1 MSSGMDA
8 RSSAEGVVCPAIS
21 RLMRTSSRSVFS
33 PKVGKG
39 MSRGAAISSA
49 EAMQTAQRP
58 RSATRIWTIRLPYR
72 TAHHLASA
80 KKPTG
85 NVSASAQ
92 SIGDSDV
99 FQLEA
104 RFISGEASLLGAQR
118 QDRPRWRSVKPQGQ
132 SCPSCLQLKGHP
144 KVHAMAQ
151 AYFLRPVA
159 TRTASSTSSV
169 TTRRSRSSGEM
180 FPASSTEARSQQMRP
195 SQ

>member
-1 MSSGMDA
+1 MSSLISSGMDA

-58 RSATRIWTIRLPYR
+58 RSATRIWTSRLPYR

-80 KKPTG
+80 KNPTG

-104 RFISGEASLLGAQR
+104 RFISGKRPPPAPSGRIASDG
-118 QDRPRWRSVKPQGQ
+118 G
-132 SCPSCLQLKGHP
+132 PS
-144 KVHAMAQ
+144 
-151 AYFLRPVA
+151 
-159 TRTASSTSSV
+159 
-169 TTRRSRSSGEM
+169 SRSDGGTL
-180 FPASSTEARSQQMRP
+180 PACSRKGIRRFMLWHRP
-195 SQ
+195 TSCIPSRHAPPLPHRP

>member
-21 RLMRTSSRSVFS
+21 RLMRASSRSVFS
-33 PKVGKG
+33 PKVGKE

-58 RSATRIWTIRLPYR
+58 RSATRIWTSRLPYR

-80 KKPTG
+80 G
-85 NVSASAQ
+85 NLTRKAAASAH
-92 SIGDSDV
+92 SICASAA
-99 FQLEA
+99 FQIESHP
-104 RFISGEASLLGAQR
+104 ISGEASLLGTQR
-118 QDRPRWRSVKPQGQ
+118 QDCPRWRSVKPQGQ
-132 SCPSCLQLKGHP
+132 SCPSCLQQKGHP

-151 AYFLRPVA
+151 AYFLLPVA

-169 TTRRSRSSGEM
+169 TTRRSRSSDEM
-180 FPASSTEARSQQMRP
+180 FPASSTEVRSHEMRP

>member
-1 MSSGMDA
+1 MSSFMSSGMDA

-58 RSATRIWTIRLPYR
+58 RSATRIWTSRLPYR

-80 KKPTG
+80 KNPTG

-99 FQLEA
+99 FQLE
-104 RFISGEASLLGAQR
+104 
-118 QDRPRWRSVKPQGQ
+118 
-132 SCPSCLQLKGHP
+132 
-144 KVHAMAQ
+144 
-151 AYFLRPVA
+151 
-159 TRTASSTSSV
+159 
-169 TTRRSRSSGEM
+169 
-180 FPASSTEARSQQMRP
+180 PASSPAKRP
-195 SQ
+195 SSAPSGRITPDGGPSSRRDRDALPACSRKGIRRFMLWHRPTSCVPSRHAQPLPHRP

>member
-1 MSSGMDA
+1 MSSLISSGMDA

-58 RSATRIWTIRLPYR
+58 RSATRIWTSRLPYR

-80 KKPTG
+80 KNPTG
-85 NVSASAQ
+85 NVSASASAQ

-104 RFISGEASLLGAQR
+104 RFISGEAPPSAPSGRIAPDGGPSSHR
-118 QDRPRWRSVKPQGQ
+118 DRAALPACSRKGIRRFMLWHRPT
-132 SCPSCLQLKGHP
+132 SCVPSR
-144 KVHAMAQ
+144 HA
-151 AYFLRPVA
+151 RPL
-159 TRTASSTSSV
+159 
-169 TTRRSRSSGEM
+169 
-180 FPASSTEARSQQMRP
+180 PHRP
-195 SQ
+195 